1 MKVGMKSEMKFA
13 AVLFLL
19 MSAASVQAQ
28 LYKSTGPDG
37 KVTYSDT
44 PPAAGKVIQ
53 QKTVAD
59 SGNGGDGLPYEL
71 ALAVKNQPVTLYS
84 SEKCIP
90 CNDGRKMLNERG
102 IPFNEKTVKSNE
114 DIVALRKITKDD
126 QLPALT
132 VGANKESGFSA
143 AAWGTALTAAGYPE
157 SNRLPKTYRN
167 AAPVAAAPGAGSPSK
182 TAAPGSGTNG
192 PNSSANNGDALP
204 AAGNAPPG
212 FRF

>member
-1 MKVGMKSEMKFA
+1 MKVGMKFA
-13 AVLFLL
+13 AMFILL

-44 PPAAGKVIQ
+44 PPAAGKVTQ
-53 QKTVAD
+53 QKTVAGGGD
-59 SGNGGDGLPYEL
+59 SSNGGDGLPYEL
-71 ALAVKNQPVTLYS
+71 ALAIKNHPVTLYS

-90 CNDGRKMLNERG
+90 CDDGRKMLNERG

-114 DIVALRKITKDD
+114 DIAALRKITKDD
-126 QLPALT
+126 QLPVLT
-132 VGANKESGFSA
+132 VGGNKESGFLA
-143 AAWGTALTAAGYPE
+143 AAWGAALTAAGYPE

-167 AAPVAAAPGAGSPSK
+167 AAPVAAASTGSPNK
-182 TAAPGSGTNG
+182 TAAPGTGANGTN
-192 PNSSANNGDALP
+192 STANNGDALP

>member
-1 MKVGMKSEMKFA
+1 MKFA
-13 AVLFLL
+13 AMFFLL

-44 PPAAGKVIQ
+44 PPAAGKAIA
-53 QKTVAD
+53 QKTVAGSGGD
-59 SGNGGDGLPYEL
+59 SSDGLPYEL
-71 ALAVKNQPVTLYS
+71 ALAVKNHPVTLYS
-84 SEKCIP
+84 AEKCIP
-90 CNDGRKMLNERG
+90 CDDGRKMLNERG
-102 IPFNEKTVKSNE
+102 IPFSEKTVKSNE
-114 DIVALRKITKDD
+114 DIAALHKITKGD
-126 QLPALT
+126 QLPVLT
-132 VGANKESGFSA
+132 VGGNQESAFSA

-167 AAPVAAAPGAGSPSK
+167 AAPVAAAPGAASPGKS
-182 TAAPGSGTNG
+182 AAPAIGSTTN
-192 PNSSANNGDALP
+192 NNGDALP

>member
-1 MKVGMKSEMKFA
+1 MKVGMKSA
-13 AVLFLL
+13 AMFFLL
-19 MSAASVQAQ
+19 MSAASAQAQ

-44 PPAAGKVIQ
+44 PPAAGKVMP
-53 QKTVAD
+53 QKTGAGAGD
-59 SGNGGDGLPYEL
+59 SSNSGDGLPYEL
-71 ALAVKNQPVTLYS
+71 ALAVKNHPVTLYS

-90 CNDGRKMLNERG
+90 CDDGRKMLNERG
-102 IPFNEKTVKSNE
+102 IPFSEKTVKSNE
-114 DIVALRKITKDD
+114 DIAALRKNTKED
-126 QLPALT
+126 QLPVLT
-132 VGANKESGFSA
+132 VGGSKESGFSA

-167 AAPVAAAPGAGSPSK
+167 AAPVAAAPGAASQNKS
-182 TAAPGSGTNG
+182 AAPATNT
-192 PNSSANNGDALP
+192 SSSPNNGDALP

>member
-1 MKVGMKSEMKFA
+1 MKVGMKFA
-13 AVLFLL
+13 AMFFLL

-44 PPAAGKVIQ
+44 PPAAGKVIP
-53 QKTVAD
+53 QKTVAGEG
-59 SGNGGDGLPYEL
+59 GNSGDGLPYEL
-71 ALAVKNQPVTLYS
+71 ALAVKNHPVTLYS

-90 CNDGRKMLNERG
+90 CDDGRKLLNERG
-102 IPFNEKTVKSNE
+102 IPFSEKTVKSNE
-114 DIVALRKITKDD
+114 DIAALRKITKDD
-126 QLPALT
+126 QLPVLT
-132 VGANKESGFSA
+132 IGSNKESGFLAS
-143 AAWGTALTAAGYPE
+143 AWGTALTAAGYPE

-167 AAPVAAAPGAGSPSK
+167 AAPVAAAPGAASPGKS
-182 TAAPGSGTNG
+182 AAPAIGSNNTT
-192 PNSSANNGDALP
+192 NNGDALP

>member
-1 MKVGMKSEMKFA
+1 MKVGMKFA
-13 AVLFLL
+13 ATFFLL

-44 PPAAGKVIQ
+44 PPVAGKVIP
-53 QKTVAD
+53 QKTLAGAGEG
-59 SGNGGDGLPYEL
+59 SSGDGLPYEL
-71 ALAVKNQPVTLYS
+71 ALAVKNHPVTLYS

-90 CNDGRKMLNERG
+90 CDDGRKLLNERG
-102 IPFNEKTVKSNE
+102 IPFSEKTVKSNE
-114 DIVALRKITKDD
+114 DIAALRKITKDD
-126 QLPALT
+126 QLPVLT
-132 VGANKESGFSA
+132 IGSNKESAFSPT
-143 AAWGTALTAAGYPE
+143 AWGTALTAAGYPE

-167 AAPVAAAPGAGSPSK
+167 AAPVAASPGKS
-182 TAAPGSGTNG
+182 AAPAIGS
-192 PNSSANNGDALP
+192 NSTANNGDALP

>member
-1 MKVGMKSEMKFA
+1 MKFA
-13 AVLFLL
+13 AMFFLL

-44 PPAAGKVIQ
+44 PPASGKVIP
-53 QKTVAD
+53 QKTVGGAGEG
-59 SGNGGDGLPYEL
+59 SSSGDGLPYEL
-71 ALAVKNQPVTLYS
+71 ALAVKNHPVTLYS

-90 CNDGRKMLNERG
+90 CDDGRKMLNERG
-102 IPFNEKTVKSNE
+102 VPFSEKTVKSNE
-114 DIVALRKITKDD
+114 DIAALRKIAKDD
-126 QLPALT
+126 QLPVLT
-132 VGANKESGFSA
+132 IGSNKESGFLA
-143 AAWGTALTAAGYPE
+143 PAWGTALTAAGYPE

-167 AAPVAAAPGAGSPSK
+167 AAPVAAAPGAGSPGKS
-182 TAAPGSGTNG
+182 AAPGLSTNG
-192 PNSSANNGDALP
+192 TANNGDALP